1 MGNVKHG
8 LKIVKGTQDSMAS
21 PTTALTPKVPNTRI
35 ERYGLIADI
44 LVSRHASGSVFHCVI
59 QRAGSAEILFWGQ
72 ELSMDA
78 ALQAVNEFLESAASN
93 EPAALRQA

>member
-21 PTTALTPKVPNTRI
+21 PTTALNPKVPHTTI
-35 ERYGLIADI
+35 ERYGFIADI
-44 LVSRHASGSVFHCVI
+44 VVSRKSSGAIFHYVI
-59 QRAGSAEILFWGQ
+59 QRSGSAEILVWGQ
-72 ELSMDA
+72 ELSVDA
-78 ALQAVNEFLESAASN
+78 ALKAVNEFLESAASN